1 MTNAKEF
8 SSKNWLV
15 TLLLLV
21 AAMVVPSTAWSQ
33 TTITPAQPT
42 HGNGTAENP
51 YQISSADELYWFA
64 ELVNGSLTD
73 GTPQNTAACAKLTAD
88 ITVNRN
94 LLSSL
99 KIWEGEVS
107 NTRTI
112 TSSKPI

>member
-21 AAMVVPSTAWSQ
+21 AAMVVPSTAWAQ

-42 HGNGTAENP
+42 HGDGTAENP
-51 YQISSADELYWFA
+51 YQISSAAELYWFA
-64 ELVNGSLTD
+64 GLVNGDASVCTGDVTQKTD
-73 GTPQNTAACAKLTAD
+73 ACAVLTNN
-88 ITVNRN
+88 ITVNSN

-99 KIWEGEVS
+99 NIWEGEVWNS
-107 NTRTI
+107 
-112 TSSKPI
+112 